1 MKKEL
6 GLEERVQKLERTL
19 RTVRIAI
26 IIFVGF
32 LIYDVISRD
41 SGSSIIFAD
50 KIKSREF
57 VLLGSGDQPVG
68 HWDYKHT
75 NGFKMYSKEGD
86 HIVLT
91 PEAVTFYKDRLNP
104 VVRTKFE

>member
-6 GLEERVQKLERTL
+6 GLEERVQSLERTL

-57 VLLGSGDQPVG
+57 VLMGPGDEPVG
-68 HWDYKHT
+68 YWDYKHT

-91 PEAVTFYKDRLNP
+91 PEAVTFYQDRLNP
-104 VVRTKFE
+104 VVRAKYE

>member
-50 KIKSREF
+50 
-57 VLLGSGDQPVG
+57 
-68 HWDYKHT
+68 
-75 NGFKMYSKEGD
+75 
-86 HIVLT
+86 
-91 PEAVTFYKDRLNP
+91 
-104 VVRTKFE
+104 

>member
-6 GLEERVQKLERTL
+6 GLEERVRNLERTI
-19 RTVRIAI
+19 RTIRIAI

-32 LIYDVISRD
+32 LLYDVISED
-41 SGSSIIFAD
+41 SGSSIVFAD

-68 HWDYKHT
+68 HWDYKDT
-75 NGFKMYSKEGD
+75 NGLKMYSKEGD

-91 PEAVTFYKDRLNP
+91 PEAITFYQDRLNP
-104 VVRTKFE
+104 VAHAKYD